1 MDPMQYVIVGFLV
14 VITVLVA
21 LALFRPKG
29 QASAAN
35 TALEDELRA
44 QVKVRDASI
53 EAVKLDLDRARKA
66 EIEAV
71 ATQRELSTRYDELKK
86 SFDDAQEKLR
96 DAFKSLSADALK
108 DNNAQFMTLAN
119 KELESK
125 KQAIDDELKR
135 LADSIKAHSDKAG
148 ALDERLRAS
157 VLAEQALTLETRSLV
172 TALRRPEVR
181 GNWGELT
188 LKRTVELAGMSE
200 HCDFFEQ
207 ESVTTEKGRLRP
219 DMVVKL
225 PGGREIVIDAK
236 TPLDAYLTALE
247 APNEEAREAALAS
260 HTKQVK
266 DAIAKLASKDYKEQF
281 ASADFVVMFIPGD
294 VFLDAAATRD
304 PKLIE
309 DAMAKGVVIT
319 TPSTLMALLKAVAM
333 GWKEEKLAENARK
346 IADAGT
352 LLYDR
357 FLNVMGYVT
366 DVGDKLGRAATAYNK
381 LIGSVDSRL
390 YPSARSL
397 RELSQSC
404 LPEPPD
410 SVTVLDTVRTST
422 LGSGTQ
428 ASLPTEETK

>member
-1 MDPMQYVIVGFLV
+1 
-14 VITVLVA
+14 
-21 LALFRPKG
+21 
-29 QASAAN
+29 
-35 TALEDELRA
+35 
-44 QVKVRDASI
+44 
-53 EAVKLDLDRARKA
+53 
-66 EIEAV
+66 
-71 ATQRELSTRYDELKK
+71 
-86 SFDDAQEKLR
+86 
-96 DAFKSLSADALK
+96 
-108 DNNAQFMTLAN
+108 
-119 KELESK
+119 
-125 KQAIDDELKR
+125 
-135 LADSIKAHSDKAG
+135 
-148 ALDERLRAS
+148 
-157 VLAEQALTLETRSLV
+157 
-172 TALRRPEVR
+172 
-181 GNWGELT
+181 
-188 LKRTVELAGMSE
+188 
-200 HCDFFEQ
+200 
-207 ESVTTEKGRLRP
+207 
-219 DMVVKL
+219 
-225 PGGREIVIDAK
+225 
-236 TPLDAYLTALE
+236 
-247 APNEEAREAALAS
+247 LAS

-366 DVGDKLGRAATAYNK
+366 DVGDKLGKAATAYNK